1 MSALGINLG
10 NLIVQLVAFLIF
22 IAIFWKVALGPI
34 TRMIDSRRE
43 RIEESIEAAERM
55 QRELAETQARNEEV
69 LIEARREAQQ
79 IIATARENAEQLG
92 AQVRAQ
98 REAEANE
105 LLERARIQSQQ
116 EIQQAW
122 QALRRDVADISIAAA
137 TKIVRHELNRQE
149 QTRLIEETLAE
160 AGATGGNG
168 RGPVA

>member
-22 IAIFWKVALGPI
+22 IWIFWKFALGPI
-34 TRMIDSRRE
+34 TGMIDTRRE

-55 QRELAETQARNEEV
+55 QRELAATQARNEELLV
-69 LIEARREAQQ
+69 EARREAQQ

-92 AQVRAQ
+92 AQVKAQ
-98 REAEANE
+98 RAAEADE
-105 LLERARIQSQQ
+105 LLERARVQSQQ
-116 EIQQAW
+116 EIAQAW

-149 QTRLIEETLAE
+149 QSRLIEETLAE
-160 AGATGGNG
+160 AGSNG
-168 RGPVA
+168 RGPA